1 MGKIMHDFFSCLV
14 QKNAYLCRH
23 ENIKFYH
30 MRTHLIKTLLL
41 LFTTLA
47 FMPCFSQ
54 QVGIVSFNYDANGN
68 RIIRQFEIGGDRGG
82 TKNGGDKVSP
92 SIDTF
97 EMLSVALYPNP
108 TEGQF
113 SMVIEGKKEN
123 AILHGTITTTNGA
136 VIYDKL
142 ICDET
147 EHFDLS
153 QQPAGIY
160 LLRLTVGDE
169 SHVWRVIKK

>member
-1 MGKIMHDFFSCLV
+1 
-14 QKNAYLCRH
+14 
-23 ENIKFYH
+23 

-47 FMPCFSQ
+47 FMPCFAQ

-92 SIDTF
+92 SIDAF
-97 EMLSVALYPNP
+97 ETLSVALYPNP
-108 TEGQF
+108 TKGQF
-113 SMVIEGKKEN
+113 STVINGNKEN
-123 AILHGTITTTNGA
+123 VILNATITTATGT
-136 VIYDKL
+136 VIYDRPV
-142 ICDET
+142 CNEM

-160 LLRLTVGDE
+160 LLRLEVGDD
-169 SHVWRVIKK
+169 SRVWRVIKK

>member
-1 MGKIMHDFFSCLV
+1 
-14 QKNAYLCRH
+14 
-23 ENIKFYH
+23 

-92 SIDTF
+92 SIDAVET
-97 EMLSVALYPNP
+97 LSVALYPNP

-113 SMVIEGKKEN
+113 SMVIKGNKEN
-123 AILHGTITTTNGA
+123 VILNATITTATGT
-136 VIYDKL
+136 VIYDKSV
-142 ICDET
+142 CNET
-147 EHFDLS
+147 EQFDLS
-153 QQPAGIY
+153 QQPAGLY

-169 SHVWRVIKK
+169 SHVWRVVKR